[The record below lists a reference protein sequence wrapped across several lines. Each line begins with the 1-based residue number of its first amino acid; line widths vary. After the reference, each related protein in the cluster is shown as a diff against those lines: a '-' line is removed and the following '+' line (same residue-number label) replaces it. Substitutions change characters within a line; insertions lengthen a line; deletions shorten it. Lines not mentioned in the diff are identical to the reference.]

1 MPLRFQNR
9 GFKFNVLFQ
18 VKCRAA
24 FLKIFPDVFAPFLG
38 QSQRT
43 LECIYELSTY
53 ELRNR
58 GHSGLGA

>member
-1 MPLRFQNR
+1 MPLSFQNR
-9 GFKFNVLFQ
+9 GFKFDVLFQ
-18 VKCRAA
+18 VECRAA
-24 FLKIFPDVFAPFLG
+24 FLKIFPDVFASFFS
-38 QSQRT
+38 QSQHT